1 MNTQRIAALVLSV
14 APFVFIQPA
23 TAQNMR
29 VVAIGPIDAAAQN
42 ISCDGWDRPNCN
54 EDLSLGFRAMLE
66 TAITKTGKL
75 SVIERGQ
82 LDALLNEQAL
92 GQMGLT
98 DSGGQIGGLKGV
110 DYFVYGTITNFGQ
123 AESGMRVGSDSGVGS
138 LFGGRASQ
146 AFGSGA
152 STASVSVQMGVDL
165 KVSEVATGRII
176 IADALNATVQ
186 TGSAFSL
193 GGIEQVSSSAD
204 PFSDVQRSLAARISE
219 AIVTTFIPI
228 KVIQVQADGTLILNY
243 GNVMLAPG
251 QQLIAFEVGESFVDP
266 DTGEVLGSEET
277 EIGRVEITRAEA
289 RFSRARIVGEE
300 SFKAE
305 GATLRRITGGSE

>member
-1 MNTQRIAALVLSV
+1 MRFQRIAVIAIIIAAFS
-14 APFVFIQPA
+14 FIQPA

-54 EDLSLGFRAMLE
+54 EDLALGFRAMLE
-66 TAITKTGKL
+66 TSITKTGKM

-92 GQMGLT
+92 GTMGMT

-110 DYFVYGTITNFGQ
+110 DYYVYGTITNFGQ
-123 AESGMRVGSDSGVGS
+123 AQSGLEVGSDSGVGS

-146 AFGSGA
+146 AFGSGV
-152 STASVSVQMGVDL
+152 STQNVSVQMGVDL

-186 TGSAFSL
+186 TGQAFSV
-193 GGIEQVSSSAD
+193 GGIEQASASAD
-204 PFSDVQRSLAARISE
+204 PFSDVQRALAASISE

-289 RFSRARIVGEE
+289 RFSRAKIVGETT
-300 SFKAE
+300 FNAE
-305 GATLRRITGGSE
+305 GATLRRIVE

>member
-1 MNTQRIAALVLSV
+1 MNIQKTAALAMIIV
-14 APFVFIQPA
+14 AFIFIQPA
-23 TAQNMR
+23 AAQNMR

-66 TAITKTGKL
+66 TAITKTGKM

-92 GQMGLT
+92 GQMGMT

-110 DYFVYGTITNFGQ
+110 DYYVYGTITNFGQ
-123 AESGMRVGSDSGVGS
+123 SESGLNVGSGSGVGS

-146 AFGSGA
+146 AFGSGV
-152 STASVSVQMGVDL
+152 STASVAVQMGVDL

-186 TGSAFSL
+186 TGSAFSI

-204 PFSDVQRSLAARISE
+204 PFSDVQRSLAASISE

-228 KVIQVQADGTLILNY
+228 KVIQVQGDGTLILNY

-251 QQLIAFEVGESFVDP
+251 QQLVAFEVGESFVDP

-289 RFSRARIVGEE
+289 RFSRGKIVGEAT
-300 SFKAE
+300 FNAE
-305 GATLRRITGGSE
+305 GATLRRIVE

>member
-1 MNTQRIAALVLSV
+1 MRIHWTTALILSV
-14 APFVFIQPA
+14 VALSSTQPA

-66 TAITKTGKL
+66 TAITKTGKM

-92 GQMGLT
+92 GQMGMT
-98 DSGGQIGGLKGV
+98 DSGGQMGGLKGV

-138 LFGGRASQ
+138 LFGGRGGQ
-146 AFGSGA
+146 AFGSGV

-251 QQLIAFEVGESFVDP
+251 QQLVAFEVGESFVDP
-266 DTGEVLGSEET
+266 DTGEVLGAEET

-289 RFSRARIVGEE
+289 RFSRAQIVGENA
-300 SFKAE
+300 FNAE
-305 GATLRRITGGSE
+305 GATLRRIVE